1 MSNSSATSA
10 MPTQSQQPGQSQPQ
24 QAPSVTSQQ
33 TAPSIQGQPQKKR
46 IRAVVACS
54 HCRSKR
60 SKCDGIPGQRA
71 CTQCQQRGIECEM
84 SDGKR
89 NRGHYKPQAEALAK
103 RVRLLEEALA
113 EARAANQEL
122 LRTHPHHQQH
132 QQHQQFQH
140 NPFPAWEHMEMD
152 DGASVVAP
160 PSVFAMGTEIDVETH
175 SMIMSA
181 AGTSAAPPAAAT
193 TITESLAPSSSMPP
207 PSTHNFYMPNTMYA
221 PSHINMDHSASSVIL
236 GGGHEHAPSHHTQSI
251 NGHSHHGH
259 GHGHNTG
266 HSVSL
271 PRTSLEPTP
280 PAATTAAL
288 AATFAAAVAAAP
300 FPTLRP
306 RAACCDDLDLS
317 PPLVDYLLGLFFHRY
332 QMMMKFVSQQ
342 DFMTLH
348 QTSSTNVKSESDLY
362 DSVYD
367 SPSRGAVHRK
377 DCCHK
382 HRSALFLAM
391 LAAGLRYS
399 TRPDV
404 TDRFLKPDGEN
415 RLATAARRAVETE
428 VGRPTLAT
436 VQTVLILCEVETS
449 LDNQMTGYMYSC
461 LASKLIF
468 EMGLDLGSVSSSS
481 ALTAE
486 ETAIRHWLV
495 WAASVHDQFWAVFL
509 RRPLAIKNRTL
520 QLSRLAWRFAGGG
533 GSSSSTI
540 PSGASSGHGAGGEDS
555 GMQGDDDCRPPPS
568 FEDEVNDDLMDLME
582 LAREITDELYG
593 AGSPFQNRP
602 TAAQAAAAAAAAVA
616 AEAAEAEN
624 KAAAYAAA
632 GGTSSSAAESPYDGG
647 GLPHAYHQHA
657 AQRHAH
663 SQLPDVAS
671 LDARLNQWFNSLSE
685 RVRQGPVSGHD
696 CYHFLFV
703 LHLHFNA
710 TKIIL
715 HRTRAFPSPN
725 NRNTPSGYPLPSP
738 NIPSPGSGHGHGQH
752 SHSHSHHPSGA
763 TDYAA
768 AASMAT
774 LGHASIC
781 IAKLFE
787 TFRRRED
794 IRTLQCTGVQ
804 WAAMASEALTWYI
817 ETLPIDGAIEAVA
830 HLQSLSRTLK
840 DMTRT
845 FLPAVYP
852 YDRTNHALKM
862 FQRRID
868 GAESPPPLP
877 GQKGKTGG
885 GQGQQQQQQQQ
896 QTPVLQAQ
904 APPPSFETVM
914 ASQAYA
920 QQGVHHQQHH
930 QHQNQHQ
937 HQHHPSFHHLDETA
951 STVPSAPELST
962 AATTVGTG
970 QNANGVNAPPSIF
983 EADAASVAAGADG
996 SVSVVSLAAVKELE
1010 QQQQNAQ
1017 RQHHQQSQHPNIGGM
1032 PAAGTWSEQDPWDWD
1047 DLLER

>member
-1 MSNSSATSA
+1 
-10 MPTQSQQPGQSQPQ
+10 
-24 QAPSVTSQQ
+24 
-33 TAPSIQGQPQKKR
+33 
-46 IRAVVACS
+46 
-54 HCRSKR
+54 
-60 SKCDGIPGQRA
+60 
-71 CTQCQQRGIECEM
+71 M

-122 LRTHPHHQQH
+122 LRTHPHHQQ
-132 QQHQQFQH
+132 QHFQH

-152 DGASVVAP
+152 DGASVAP
-160 PSVFAMGTEIDVETH
+160 PSVFAMGTEIDVETQ
-175 SMIMSA
+175 SMILPAAA
-181 AGTSAAPPAAAT
+181 AGTSTAPPA
-193 TITESLAPSSSMPP
+193 ESLAPSSSMPP
-207 PSTHNFYMPNTMYA
+207 PSTHNFYMPNTVYA
-221 PSHINMDHSASSVIL
+221 PSHMAMDHSASSVIL
-236 GGGHEHAPSHHTQSI
+236 GGGHEHAPSHHSQSI
-251 NGHSHHGH
+251 HGGHSHGGH
-259 GHGHNTG
+259 NHNHGHNTG
-266 HSVSL
+266 HSISM
-271 PRTSLEPTP
+271 PRASLEPTA

-348 QTSSTNVKSESDLY
+348 QTGHNQQQQIKSETDLLY

-367 SPSRGAVHRK
+367 SPSRGSAVHRK

-404 TDRFLKPDGEN
+404 TDRFLLPDGEN

-468 EMGLDLGSVSSSS
+468 EMGLDLGSASSSS

-533 GSSSSTI
+533 GSGGGGSSSSTI
-540 PSGASSGHGAGGEDS
+540 PSGASSSGHGGQGNGGEDS

-616 AEAAEAEN
+616 AEAAEAEKN
-624 KAAAYAAA
+624 AAAAAA
-632 GGTSSSAAESPYDGG
+632 AAGTSSSAAESPYDGG

-685 RVRQGPVSGHD
+685 RVRQGLVSGHD

-715 HRTRAFPSPN
+715 HRTRAFQPPHN
-725 NRNTPSGYPLPSP
+725 HNRSTPSGYPLPSP
-738 NIPSPGSGHGHGQH
+738 NIPSPGSGHGQGQH
-752 SHSHSHHPSGA
+752 SAHHSHHPSGA

-877 GQKGKTGG
+877 GQKKN
-885 GQGQQQQQQQQ
+885 GQQAGGQQ
-896 QTPVLQAQ
+896 QTPVQQAQQTQ

-920 QQGVHHQQHH
+920 RQGMHHQQHP
-930 QHQNQHQ
+930 QQ

-951 STVPSAPELST
+951 SNVPSAPELST
-962 AATTVGTG
+962 GATTVGTG
-970 QNANGVNAPPSIF
+970 ANANANGVNAPPSIF
-983 EADAASVAAGADG
+983 DADAASVAGGVDG

-1010 QQQQNAQ
+1010 QQHQNAQ
-1017 RQHHQQSQHPNIGGM
+1017 RQQQHHHQPQHPNIGGM
-1032 PAAGTWSEQDPWDWD
+1032 PAAGTWSDQDPWDWD

>member
-1 MSNSSATSA
+1 
-10 MPTQSQQPGQSQPQ
+10 MPPSVQPQ
-24 QAPSVTSQQ
+24 QPAQQSESTTSQH
-33 TAPSIQGQPQKKR
+33 PQKKR

-60 SKCDGIPGQRA
+60 SKCDGIPGQRTCA
-71 CTQCQQRGIECEM
+71 QCQQRGIACEM

-113 EARAANQEL
+113 EARAANHAL
-122 LRTHPHHQQH
+122 LRQQQLNHGQRRSHSYSRSHNQPPHV
-132 QQHQQFQH
+132 QQFS
-140 NPFPAWEHMEMD
+140 AWEQMDLEMD
-152 DGASVVAP
+152 DGASVAP
-160 PSVFAMGTEIDVETH
+160 LSIFAMPNDADIDAYSTMLSVANNNNNTATNTTTMAK
-175 SMIMSA
+175 SQV
-181 AGTSAAPPAAAT
+181 PP
-193 TITESLAPSSSMPP
+193 SSMPP
-207 PSTHNFYMPNTMYA
+207 PPAHNFYMPNTVYA
-221 PSHINMDHSASSVIL
+221 PSYTSSYTSSHMVNQSASNVIL
-236 GGGHEHAPSHHTQSI
+236 GGGRERALSHPSQAPSCAPSHAQILAPSHEQGQGHDHSI
-251 NGHSHHGH
+251 
-259 GHGHNTG
+259 
-266 HSVSL
+266 SL
-271 PRTSLEPTP
+271 PRATVERTA
-280 PAATTAAL
+280 PAATTAAV

-300 FPTLRP
+300 FPTVRP
-306 RAACCDDLDLS
+306 RAACCDNLGLS

-348 QTSSTNVKSESDLY
+348 QTSNGSRPKSADNDFY
-362 DSVYD
+362 DSID
-367 SPSRGAVHRK
+367 DDPSSGPVHRK

-404 TDRFLKPDGEN
+404 TDRFLRPDGEN
-415 RLATAARRAVETE
+415 RLATAARRAVETD

-449 LDNQMTGYMYSC
+449 LDDQMTGYMYSC
-461 LASKLIF
+461 LASKLIL
-468 EMGLDLGSVSSSS
+468 EMGLDLGAASSSR

-486 ETAIRHWLV
+486 ETAIRHWLI

-509 RRPLAIKNRTL
+509 RRPLAIKNLTL
-520 QLSRLAWRFAGGG
+520 QLSRLAWQFAVGGT
-533 GSSSSTI
+533 SSSSTM
-540 PSGASSGHGAGGEDS
+540 PSSDASSVAGHGEDDLRAPS
-555 GMQGDDDCRPPPS
+555 S

-582 LAREITDELYG
+582 LARQMTDELYG

-602 TAAQAAAAAAAAVA
+602 AAAVA
-616 AEAAEAEN
+616 AEAE
-624 KAAAYAAA
+624 AAAATAAA
-632 GGTSSSAAESPYDGG
+632 AAAASTSSAAELPYDGG

-663 SQLPDVAS
+663 SQRPDVAS

-685 RVRQGPVSGHD
+685 RVRQGPVRGHD

-710 TKIIL
+710 TKIIV
-715 HRTRAFPSPN
+715 HRTRAFPPQKT
-725 NRNTPSGYPLPSP
+725 RGAPSGYPLPSP
-738 NIPSPGSGHGHGQH
+738 NMPSPSRRASNGR
-752 SHSHSHHPSGA
+752 HHAHPHNHNPPG
-763 TDYAA
+763 DYAA

-781 IAKLFE
+781 MAKLFE

-817 ETLPIDGAIEAVA
+817 ETLPMDGAIEAVA
-830 HLQSLSRTLK
+830 HLQSLRRTLK

-852 YDRTNHALKM
+852 YGRTNRALLQ

-868 GAESPPPLP
+868 GAESPPPVAV
-877 GQKGKTGG
+877 KGKRGG
-885 GQGQQQQQQQQ
+885 PAQPAQATPL
-896 QTPVLQAQ
+896 QTS
-904 APPPSFETVM
+904 APPPPAFETVM

-920 QQGVHHQQHH
+920 RQDTQQSTQQSMQQSMHQDLHHAV
-930 QHQNQHQ
+930 
-937 HQHHPSFHHLDETA
+937 FHRLDETA
-951 STVPSAPELST
+951 STVPSVPDLST
-962 AATTVGTG
+962 ADTTVSTG
-970 QNANGVNAPPSIF
+970 AGPQAQHAPPSLF
-983 EADAASVAAGADG
+983 EADGR
-996 SVSVVSLAAVKELE
+996 VSVVSLEAVKELE
-1010 QQQQNAQ
+1010 QRPPLQLTQHEQQP
-1017 RQHHQQSQHPNIGGM
+1017 HPTIGGM
-1032 PAAGTWSEQDPWDWD
+1032 PAAGTWSDQDPWDWD
-1047 DLLER
+1047 DLLERG